1 MKHLHAILLLIAAA
15 FVARGQDT
23 NFAFRVPC
31 EVQTADTDSLP
42 ELVWL
47 QGSTPLIQAV
57 PMRLGKALAADSNT
71 FTAGTTALTTNNAT
85 FYDAVP
91 TSPSVATYE
100 LYIGGVAE

>member
-23 NFAFRVPC
+23 NFAYRVPC
-31 EVQTADTDSLP
+31 EVQTADN
-42 ELVWL
+42 
-47 QGSTPLIQAV
+47 IA
-57 PMRLGKALAADSNT
+57 LGYVVAMAEASNT